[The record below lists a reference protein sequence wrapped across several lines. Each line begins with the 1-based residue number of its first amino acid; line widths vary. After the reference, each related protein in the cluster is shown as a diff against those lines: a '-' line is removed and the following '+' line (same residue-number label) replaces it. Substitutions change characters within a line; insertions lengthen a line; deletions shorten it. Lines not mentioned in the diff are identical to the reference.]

1 MTFFLFQP
9 EKDVEVFTSIMNQ
22 DEDIEPLSYI
32 YNSKTDVWMVLDPK
46 SGNWINYM
54 AEGVPEIYRAQ
65 VLLLVA
71 AYPD

>member
-9 EKDVEVFTSIMNQ
+9 EKEVEVVTSIMNQ
-22 DEDIEPLSYI
+22 SHRVKAMSFL
-32 YNSKTDVWMVLDPK
+32 YNAKTDIWAVLDPK

>member
-1 MTFFLFQP
+1 MAFFLFQP
-9 EKDVEVFTSIMNQ
+9 EKEVEVLTSILNPSRELEAMSF
-22 DEDIEPLSYI
+22 L
-32 YNSKTDVWMVLDPK
+32 YNPKADVWMVLDPK
-46 SGNWINYM
+46 SGNWITYK

>member
-1 MTFFLFQP
+1 MAYFLFQP
-9 EKDVEVFTSIMNQ
+9 DQEVVVRHVSPFENYKPMSF
-22 DEDIEPLSYI
+22 I
-32 YNSKTDVWMVLDPK
+32 YNGKEDKWYVKDPK
-46 SGNWINYM
+46 TNKWIIFM

>member
-1 MTFFLFQP
+1 MTYFLFQP
-9 EKDVEVFTSIMNQ
+9 EKEVEVVTSIMNQ
-22 DEDIEPLSYI
+22 DEDIEPLSYL
-32 YNSKTDVWMVLDPK
+32 YNSKADVWLVLDPK

>member
-1 MTFFLFQP
+1 MTPSRELEAMSFL
-9 EKDVEVFTSIMNQ
+9 
-22 DEDIEPLSYI
+22 
-32 YNSKTDVWMVLDPK
+32 YNTKADVWMVLDPK
-46 SGNWINYM
+46 SGNWINFM

>member
-1 MTFFLFQP
+1 MAFFLFQP
-9 EKDVEVFTSIMNQ
+9 EQEVVVQSYPPLGTH
-22 DEDIEPLSYI
+22 EPMSFV
-32 YNSKTDVWMVLDPK
+32 YNSKEDRWYVKDPK
-46 SGNWINYM
+46 TTNWIIFM

>member
-1 MTFFLFQP
+1 MSFVYDG
-9 EKDVEVFTSIMNQ
+9 K
-22 DEDIEPLSYI
+22 EDKWYV
-32 YNSKTDVWMVLDPK
+32 KDPK
-46 SGNWINYM
+46 TNNWIIFM

>member
-1 MTFFLFQP
+1 MAFFLFQP
-9 EKDVEVFTSIMNQ
+9 DQEVVVRNAPPLGDYEPMSFVY
-22 DEDIEPLSYI
+22 DGKEDKWYV
-32 YNSKTDVWMVLDPK
+32 KDPK
-46 SGNWINYM
+46 TNNWITFM

>member
-1 MTFFLFQP
+1 MTYFLFEPEKEVEIGDAWMNQGRQFSPMTFLY
-9 EKDVEVFTSIMNQ
+9 D
-22 DEDIEPLSYI
+22 
-32 YNSKTDVWMVLDPK
+32 SKSDKWYVKDPK
-46 SGNWINYM
+46 TNKWIIFM

>member
-9 EKDVEVFTSIMNQ
+9 DKEVEVTTTIMNLGC
-22 DEDIEPLSYI
+22 DIEPLSYI
-32 YNSKTDVWMVLDPK
+32 YNSKAYVWMVLDPK

-65 VLLLVA
+65 ALLLVA